1 MTGEDV
7 LIKRAKKGEMAAFE
21 ALVSAYER
29 RVYTLALRSTNS
41 HEDALDITQEVFL
54 KAYKA
59 LPSFRGESGFSTWL
73 YRITMNKCVDFARS
87 KKNITLE
94 SIDDENVLEIQDVKE
109 KNQPEKSLEKN
120 ELRDE
125 INIALNMIS
134 EEHRRVVVL
143 RDVAGMKYADI
154 AKALS
159 IEEGTVK
166 SRIARAREALRKI
179 LIDRGNIS
187 LPSTS
192 KQSERR
198 REDAKL

>member
-1 MTGEDV
+1 MTEENV
-7 LIKRAKKGEMAAFE
+7 LLKRAKKGEMAAFE

-29 RVYTLALRSTNS
+29 RVYTLALKSTNS

-54 KAYKA
+54 KVYKS
-59 LPSFRGESGFSTWL
+59 LSSFREDSSFSTWI
-73 YRITMNKCVDFARS
+73 YRITVNQCVDFARR
-87 KKNITLE
+87 KKGAINE
-94 SIDDENVLEIQDVKE
+94 SIDDDNLLHLPDTKENNHPEHFV
-109 KNQPEKSLEKN
+109 EKSELKKEIDTALDMISK
-120 ELRDE
+120 EHRMVVILRD
-125 INIALNMIS
+125 I
-134 EEHRRVVVL
+134 V
-143 RDVAGMKYADI
+143 GMKYSEI

-159 IEEGTVK
+159 VEEGTVK
-166 SRIARAREALRKI
+166 SRLARARSALRKI